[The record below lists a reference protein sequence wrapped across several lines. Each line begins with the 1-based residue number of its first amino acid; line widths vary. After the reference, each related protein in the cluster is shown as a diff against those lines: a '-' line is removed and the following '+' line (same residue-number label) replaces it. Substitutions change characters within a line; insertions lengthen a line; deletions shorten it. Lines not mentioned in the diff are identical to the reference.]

1 MSMNVSAK
9 FFLVPVLLL
18 LPVGGGSVLSVH
30 FLCAGV
36 SFIAGFGSLVLIAP
50 LGCPLLVWWV
60 SGGVIGVFNGE
71 FDPGSGRTLAACLT
85 HASRTVRPFGVH
97 EWRTGE

>member
-1 MSMNVSAK
+1 MNVSAK

-36 SFIAGFGSLVLIAP
+36 SFIAGFGSLVFIDSALSGVGLIR
-50 LGCPLLVWWV
+50 
-60 SGGVIGVFNGE
+60 VFNGE

>member
-9 FFLVPVLLL
+9 FFWFRFFSFFPSGEDRFVSTFFVCWRE
-18 LPVGGGSVLSVH
+18 
-30 FLCAGV
+30 FL
-36 SFIAGFGSLVLIAP
+36 FAGFGSLVLIAL
-50 LGCPLLVWWV
+50 LGCLLLVWWV